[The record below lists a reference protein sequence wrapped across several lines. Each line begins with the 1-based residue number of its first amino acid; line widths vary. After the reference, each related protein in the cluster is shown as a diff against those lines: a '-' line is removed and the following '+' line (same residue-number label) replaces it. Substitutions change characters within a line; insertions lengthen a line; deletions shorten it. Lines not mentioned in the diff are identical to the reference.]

1 MNLSVPSTQK
11 STEIDDVRTAAEFK
25 GVTFSGF
32 KKTEVRNQMLRNMIQ
47 GRIEQ
52 ACYWCAELVC
62 AGQFIDAWENIFHF
76 MAKHVHLGNPKM
88 PIYVITRFQVFRNI
102 VGEGLYVN
110 ELHLRNNAEIRKVFA
125 EVICNLTL
133 SPRKPSFEAV
143 KIQRQEEF
151 DMTQMNDR
159 LKAPST
165 EYACG
170 AFRVKDPRE
179 LFIAVNEFAY
189 QLAARNMT
197 MCCYWIEWMIEFDAV
212 CKGRKQVIKCES
224 RDYVDDRKCRGDII
238 WMLWDAIME
247 SGESRADPFVK
258 RVLDALLDIFRV
270 KYTTAVAKK
279 RRYVMYMAVELLT
292 ETVSTSTEIV
302 ADKAI
307 LANVVENIDKVY
319 KQIKKNEQR
328 GGTDYLFSGLDGGG
342 GL

>member
-1 MNLSVPSTQK
+1 MTSTAQK
-11 STEIDDVRTAAEFK
+11 QTEIDDIRSTSDFK
-25 GVTFSGF
+25 GITFSGY

-52 ACYWCAELVC
+52 ACYWGAELVC
-62 AGQFIDAWENIFHF
+62 AGQYLDAWENIFHF
-76 MAKHVHLGNPKM
+76 MAKHIHLGNPKM
-88 PIYVITRFQVFRNI
+88 PIYVASRFKVFKNI
-102 VGEGLYVN
+102 MGEGLYAN
-110 ELHLRNNAEIRKVFA
+110 ELHLRNHAEIRKVFA

-133 SPRKPSFEAV
+133 SQRKPSFEAV

-151 DMTQMNDR
+151 DMTHMSDR

-170 AFRVKDPRE
+170 AFRKRGDPQE

-197 MCCYWIEWMIEFDAV
+197 MCCYWIEWMIEFDGV
-212 CKGRKQVIKCES
+212 CKAKKQVVRCDN
-224 RDYVDDRKCRGDII
+224 RDYVEDRKYRGDII

-247 SGESRADPFVK
+247 SCEARADAFVK
-258 RVLDALLDIFRV
+258 RVMESLLDIFKV
-270 KYTTAVAKK
+270 KYTTAAAKK

-292 ETVSTSTEIV
+292 ESVATNTEIV
-302 ADKAI
+302 ADKTV

-319 KQIKKNEQR
+319 KQIKKNEQK
-328 GGTDYLFSGLDGGG
+328 GTTDYLFSGLNDFGV
-342 GL
+342 

>member
-1 MNLSVPSTQK
+1 MTQK
-11 STEIDDVRTAAEFK
+11 SCEIDDVRSVADFRGA
-25 GVTFSGF
+25 TFSGY

-52 ACYWCAELVC
+52 ACHWCAELIC
-62 AGQFIDAWENIFHF
+62 AGQYLDAWENIFHF
-76 MAKHVHLGNPKM
+76 MAKHIHLGNPKM
-88 PIYVITRFQVFRNI
+88 PIYVAARFKVFRNI
-102 VGEGLYVN
+102 IGEGHATN
-110 ELHLRNNAEIRKVFA
+110 ELHLRNHSEIRKLFA

-133 SPRKPSFEAV
+133 SPRKPSFEAA

-165 EYACG
+165 EYACS

-189 QLAARNMT
+189 QLAAKNMT
-197 MCCYWIEWMIEFDAV
+197 MCCYWIEWVIEFEAV
-212 CKGRKQVIKCES
+212 CRSKKQIVRCDS
-224 RDYVDDRKCRGDII
+224 RDYVEDRKYRGDII

-247 SGESRADPFVK
+247 SCESRAEPFVK
-258 RVLDALLDIFRV
+258 RVLDGLLDIFRV
-270 KYTTAVAKK
+270 KYTTACAKK

-292 ETVSTSTEIV
+292 EPVTTTTEIV
-302 ADKAI
+302 ADKAV
-307 LANVVENIDKVY
+307 LVNVVEKIDSVY

-328 GGTDYLFSGLDGGG
+328 GGTDYLFSGIDDV
-342 GL
+342 